1 MHRVKRRMS
10 TKEEVERERL
20 SVIFSALGNPTRL
33 KILSI
38 ISETK
43 RPLHIKAVAKTL
55 QMDYAAVYR
64 HIDVLKKAGLV
75 QIFEVGR
82 SRVLSPLH
90 GEVIHQIFTSA
101 RQIKHK

>member
-1 MHRVKRRMS
+1 MS
-10 TKEEVERERL
+10 IKDETERL
-20 SVIFSALGNPTRL
+20 SDVFSALGNPIRL

-43 RPLHIKAVAKTL
+43 RPLHIKAVANAL
-55 QMDYAAVYR
+55 GMDYAAVYR
-64 HIDVLKKAGLV
+64 HIEILKKAGLV

-90 GEVIHQIFTSA
+90 SELMNQIFALT
-101 RQIKHK
+101 RQIKPK